1 MCTRTKAT
9 SHQWGEANCEDNK
22 KEEEFELDVDCAG
35 DVGDNVDDVGDSEMM
50 MAEIMVTIEG
60 FHEDSQS
67 VYL

>member
-9 SHQWGEANCEDNK
+9 SHQWGEANFEDNK
-22 KEEEFELDVDCAG
+22 KEDEFELDVDFAG
-35 DVGDNVDDVGDSEMM
+35 DVGDSEMM

>member
-22 KEEEFELDVDCAG
+22 KEEELDVDFAG
-35 DVGDNVDDVGDSEMM
+35 DVVDGEMM
-50 MAEIMVTIEG
+50 MAEIKVTIEG

>member
-22 KEEEFELDVDCAG
+22 KEEELDVDFAG
-35 DVGDNVDDVGDSEMM
+35 DVGDSEMM